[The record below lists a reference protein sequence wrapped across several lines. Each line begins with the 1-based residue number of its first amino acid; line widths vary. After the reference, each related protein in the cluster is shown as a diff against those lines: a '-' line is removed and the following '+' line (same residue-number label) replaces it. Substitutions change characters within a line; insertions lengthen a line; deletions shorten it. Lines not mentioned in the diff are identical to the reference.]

1 MTHGL
6 IYKIQRKG
14 AQSPPSADLS
24 RKTTQ
29 ELVKLLK
36 TNNPWWH
43 RTALRLLAERRDR
56 SVASQLEELLQ
67 EKDDTL
73 CLRGVWGLYG
83 IGALDE
89 SSCGKALRYA
99 SPWVRSWAVR
109 LVGEATPLSAGMLEK
124 LTQMAA
130 QDPAAPVRLQ
140 LASTAQR
147 LRDRDTVPLLHHLM
161 QHKADAHDAYLP

>member
-56 SVASQLEELLQ
+56 SVASQLQELVLKSREE
-67 EKDDTL
+67 TVS
-73 CLRGVWGLYG
+73 LRGLWGLYAVG
-83 IGALDE
+83 GLDE
-89 SSCGKALRYA
+89 DLAEKLSHHA
-99 SPWVRSWAVR
+99 SPWVRSWTVR
-109 LVGEATPLSAGMLEK
+109 LLGEAN
-124 LTQMAA
+124 
-130 QDPAAPVRLQ
+130 
-140 LASTAQR
+140 
-147 LRDRDTVPLLHHLM
+147 TVS
-161 QHKADAHDAYLP
+161 D